1 MAYRLQE
8 YEKPSVN
15 YSMPNINEART
26 RQEII
31 DKRLARAGWNV
42 NNPAQVTA
50 ELNIWVGLP
59 EGVKE
64 PEYEH
69 QGFQYADYALLG
81 DDGYPLAVVE
91 AKKTSKDA
99 RIGQEQ
105 ARQYAE
111 NIQKNSGKGMPFVY
125 YTNGHDIYFWDT
137 EKYPPIKVYGFPTKK
152 DLERMLFL
160 RQNEKPLSQELINR
174 DISGRP
180 YQIEAIRSVFEN
192 LDKGKWKA
200 LLVMATGTGKTR
212 TCVSMLDVLM
222 RTNRIQKVL
231 FLVDR
236 IALRNQALDAFKEFL
251 PNAPVWP
258 KINEHDIATDRR
270 VYAATYPT
278 MLNIIEDDNCPLSPH
293 FFDMIVADESHRSI
307 YNVYKNIFDYF
318 NAIQL
323 GLTATPK
330 DAVEHNTFGL
340 FDCEDGIPTFAY
352 SYEEAINNKPPY
364 LCDYEVLKIRTKF
377 QKEGIRKDNISLAEQ
392 QKLLAAGKE
401 PSEINYEGTDI
412 EKKVTN
418 KGTNA
423 LIVQEFME
431 GCIKD
436 ESGTL
441 PGKSIFFAMT
451 MKHARRLQEIFDDLY
466 PEHKGN
472 IAKVIVSD
480 DPRVYGKGGLLDQF
494 INKDFPR
501 VAISVDM
508 LDTGIDVRELVN
520 LVFAKP
526 VFSFTKFWQMIGRG
540 TRLLEENKIKPW
552 CKKKDKFLI
561 MDCWENFDYFQMIPT
576 GKVDKPS
583 KPLPVRL
590 FETKMEKL
598 NVAEANHDIV
608 LVDKTI
614 KNLQE
619 DIAKLPPNNVVIL
632 DAKSK
637 IEKLDAT
644 FWQKMNEDRKLFLE
658 KEIAPLMR
666 TRTGEDFKAMSFELK
681 VLHFSIAKLG
691 TGEDEEKKAEALQEV
706 IIEMVSDLPLSVN
719 VVAKE
724 KDLIE
729 EVLHNNYLAKAGEED
744 LDVLIE
750 RIAPLMKYRE
760 EGIKPDQDS
769 LDLRDIT
776 KEKEYVKF
784 GPAHERLTIRKY
796 REKVEALIKQL
807 EEENEILRKIKKG
820 EEITQEEV
828 EELANTLIK
837 YEPYPTEENL
847 QKAYDARKVKFLDL
861 IKYIMGISGLITFS
875 EKVSESFAEFIAE
888 HNTLTAKQIQFLQ
901 TLQTFIIENGDL
913 TKKDLVREPFT
924 KLHAKGFLGLFPS
937 AMQQEVLQL
946 TNRILH
952 YA

>member
-1 MAYRLQE
+1 MD
-8 YEKPSVN
+8 
-15 YSMPNINEART
+15 ITEAKT

-31 DKRLARAGWNV
+31 DKRLLKSGWDV
-42 NNPAQVTA
+42 DDPSKVTS

-59 EGVKE
+59 EGVEE
-64 PEYEH
+64 PEHEY
-69 QGFQYADYALLG
+69 QGFQFADYVLLG

-111 NIQKNSGKGMPFVY
+111 NIQKNSGKDMPFVF

-137 EKYPPIKVYGFPTKK
+137 EKYPPRKVYGFPTKK

-160 RQNEKPLSQELINR
+160 RKNEKPLSQELINR

-192 LDKGKWKA
+192 IDKGKRKS

-212 TCVSMLDVLM
+212 TCVSMIDVLM
-222 RTNRIQKVL
+222 RTNRVQKIL

-258 KINEHDIATDRR
+258 KVGEHDIATDRR
-270 VYAATYPT
+270 IYCATYPT
-278 MLNIIEDDNCPLSPH
+278 MLNIIENKDCPLSPH

-318 NAIQL
+318 DTIQL

-330 DAVEHNTFGL
+330 DAIEHNTFGL
-340 FDCEDGIPTFAY
+340 FECEDGIPTYAY

-364 LCDYEVLKIRTKF
+364 LSDFEVLKVRTKF
-377 QKEGIRKDNISLAEQ
+377 QKEGIRKDNISIAEQ
-392 QKLLAAGKE
+392 QKLLADGKE
-401 PSEINYEGTDI
+401 PEEINYEGSEI

-431 GCIKD
+431 ECIKD
-436 ESGTL
+436 DSGTL
-441 PGKSIFFAMT
+441 PGKTIFFAMT
-451 MKHARRLQEIFDDLY
+451 MKHARRLQEVFDDLY

-480 DPRVYGKGGLLDQF
+480 DSRVYGKGGLLDQF
-494 INKDFPR
+494 INNDFPR
-501 VAISVDM
+501 IAISVDM

-526 VFSFTKFWQMIGRG
+526 VFSYTKFWQMIGRG
-540 TRLLEENKIKPW
+540 TRLLESNKIKPW
-552 CKKKDKFLI
+552 CKEKDKFLI
-561 MDCWENFDYFQMIPT
+561 IDCWENFEYFQMNPT
-576 GKVDKPS
+576 GKTDKPS
-583 KPLPVRL
+583 KPIPVRM
-590 FETKMEKL
+590 FETRLQKLNIIESLNNPELFSNTIEKL
-598 NVAEANHDIV
+598 
-608 LVDKTI
+608 KS
-614 KNLQE
+614 
-619 DIAKLPPNNVVIL
+619 DIAKLPQNNVVIL

-637 IEKLDAT
+637 LEKLNDS
-644 FWQKMNEDRKLFLE
+644 FWQKLNDDKKLFLE

-666 TRTGEDFKAMSFELK
+666 TRTGEDYKAMSFELK
-681 VLHFSIAKLG
+681 VELYSIARL
-691 TGEDEEKKAEALQEV
+691 DEQDGQDKKVAALSDV
-706 IIEMVSDLPLSVN
+706 IVEMVSDLPLEVN
-719 VVAKE
+719 IVAKE
-724 KDLIE
+724 KELIE
-729 EVLHNNYLAKAGEED
+729 EILNNSYLERASED
-744 LDVLIE
+744 DLELLIQK
-750 RIAPLMKYRE
+750 IAPLMKYRE

-769 LDLRDIT
+769 LDLRDLT
-776 KEKEYVKF
+776 SEKEFIKF
-784 GPAHERLTIRKY
+784 GPAHERITIQKY
-796 REKVEALIKQL
+796 REKVEALVKKL
-807 EEENEILRKIKKG
+807 EEENEILQKIKQG
-820 EEITQEEV
+820 ENITREEV
-828 EELANTLIK
+828 GELADTLAE

-847 QKAYDARKVKFLDL
+847 QKAYDARKVDFLDL
-861 IKYIMGISGLITFS
+861 IKYIMGIGSLVTFS
-875 EKVSESFAEFIAE
+875 EKVSEAFAEFIAE
-888 HNTLTAKQIQFLQ
+888 HNTLAPSQIQFLIV
-901 TLQTFIIENGDL
+901 LRDFIIDNGGIA
-913 TKKDLVREPFT
+913 KKDLVREPFT
-924 KLHAKGFLGLFPS
+924 KLHARGILGLFNP
-937 AMQQEVLQL
+937 QLQAEIL
-946 TNRILH
+946 SFTNKILN